1 MQLGVISVS
10 VTERSELN
18 PPIGADEKRGRMLL
32 GPCVCQDQSTGPGTL
47 ESPPIQNLRCAGAV
61 GSCRPAHTESQLLL
75 KAERCA
81 ATIMARWAAH
91 LGSETQ
97 LGDVR
102 PLSALVGLHTLYR
115 CYTRACLESTATIR
129 AYSPSH
135 RRNSRGSGFDS
146 AMCLRVLF
154 ASPLSPW
161 ISAYR
166 RHGGTL
172 TMGPPPGLGT
182 A

>member
-1 MQLGVISVS
+1 MQLGVIPVS

-81 ATIMARWAAH
+81 VTIMARWAAH
-91 LGSETQ
+91 LGSETMHRT
-97 LGDVR
+97 GRRAATVGSGR
-102 PLSALVGLHTLYR
+102 PAHTLPLL
-115 CYTRACLESTATIR
+115 YTGMS
-129 AYSPSH
+129 
-135 RRNSRGSGFDS
+135 
-146 AMCLRVLF
+146 
-154 ASPLSPW
+154 
-161 ISAYR
+161 
-166 RHGGTL
+166 
-172 TMGPPPGLGT
+172 
-182 A
+182 

>member
-1 MQLGVISVS
+1 MSSTPPSAPMKSGVGCFWVHACVRTSLLA
-10 VTERSELN
+10 RGHLN
-18 PPIGADEKRGRMLL
+18 HHPFKT
-32 GPCVCQDQSTGPGTL
+32 CVVPALSALVGLRTLNLSCCSRLNDVQSLSWLVG
-47 ESPPIQNLRCAGAV
+47 LRI
-61 GSCRPAHTESQLLL
+61 LDL
-75 KAERCA
+75 KQCTA
-81 ATIMARWAAH
+81 
-91 LGSETQ
+91 

-135 RRNSRGSGFDS
+135 RRNSRVSGLDS